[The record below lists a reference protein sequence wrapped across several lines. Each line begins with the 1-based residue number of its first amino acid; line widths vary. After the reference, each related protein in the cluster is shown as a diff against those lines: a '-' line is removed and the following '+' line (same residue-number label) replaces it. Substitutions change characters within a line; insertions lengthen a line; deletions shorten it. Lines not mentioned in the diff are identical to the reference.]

1 MCPASQ
7 DGVQAIN
14 VTVAKVDLPPEEV
27 TKAQHKRCDESIM
40 QCWVWGTEGDEWR
53 DCRGL
58 VQLRAQNKAAAEQT
72 NRRLSS
78 ANQGAVTFLDR
89 LKGTEKTSGLEGWS
103 KPVITMI
110 AEDSVLRPLYATAF
124 KLKAGGTAAPFQQM
138 LQRRRVRLARALVI
152 IMHASNT
159 A

>member
-40 QCWVWGTEGDEWR
+40 HCWVWGTEGDEWR